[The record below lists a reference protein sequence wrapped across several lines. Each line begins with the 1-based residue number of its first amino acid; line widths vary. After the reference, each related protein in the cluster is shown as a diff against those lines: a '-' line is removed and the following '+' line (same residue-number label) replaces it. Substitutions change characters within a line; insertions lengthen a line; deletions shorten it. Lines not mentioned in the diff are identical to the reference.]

1 MMLVL
6 LECTARSAALI
17 AIVWLV
23 LKVLRVRSARLER
36 NAWLVV
42 LAASM
47 AMPLLTKLAA
57 TSVPHATDIV
67 WLQPV
72 QLTALTVKETSTQW
86 YLALIV
92 IVLMVAI
99 AVALGIRHTLGI
111 VRWRRVRAA
120 AVPISPSLCGGS
132 DVRVTSAVNSP
143 ATVFS
148 TILVPVDFEGWTAQV
163 QRAVLAHERTHV
175 ANRDFYVQWAAQL
188 HRCIFW
194 FNPLAWWLA
203 RRLSALS
210 EHISDDAALEAT
222 QERAQYAEVLLG
234 FAQRVTRS
242 DHLLQMAG
250 SRTLSARIERI
261 LSGQDASR
269 SGLMKT
275 LAVGIALLAVVTIAA
290 GSWPALARSG
300 DVVLP
305 KSNPLRPLSQ
315 PVYPAT
321 SRRLGEHGTVVLR
334 LHVLEDGSVADV
346 RIDESS
352 GYPDLDYSAF
362 YESFRWRIDPGT
374 VDGEPSRMW
383 GKFAVTFKLTE

>member
-23 LKVLRVRSARLER
+23 LKVLRIRSARLER

-42 LAASM
+42 LAASA
-47 AMPLLTKLAA
+47 AMPLLTKLVA

-72 QLTALTVKETSTQW
+72 QFTALTVTKTGTEW
-86 YLALIV
+86 YTALIV
-92 IVLMVAI
+92 FVVAI
-99 AVALGIRHTLGI
+99 AAALGIRHTLGI

-120 AVPISPSLCGGS
+120 AVPISSSLCAGC

-250 SRTLSARIERI
+250 SRTLTARIERI

-269 SGLMKT
+269 SGLVKT
-275 LAVGIALLAVVTIAA
+275 LAVVVALLAVVTIAA

-300 DVVLP
+300 DVMLP
-305 KSNPLRPLSQ
+305 KSNPLRPPSQ
-315 PVYPAT
+315 PVYPPT

-346 RIDESS
+346 RIHESS

-362 YESFRWRIDPGT
+362 YEAFRWRIDPGT
-374 VDGEPSRMW
+374 IDGEPSRMW

>member
-1 MMLVL
+1 
-6 LECTARSAALI
+6 
-17 AIVWLV
+17 
-23 LKVLRVRSARLER
+23 LKVLRAGSARLER
-36 NAWLVV
+36 NAWLAV
-42 LAASM
+42 LAACA

-57 TSVPHATDIV
+57 TSAPHAADIV

-72 QLTALTVKETSTQW
+72 QLTALTVTKSGTEW
-86 YLALIV
+86 YTALIV
-92 IVLMVAI
+92 MVA
-99 AVALGIRHTLGI
+99 AVTGVLAIRHTLGI
-111 VRWRRVRAA
+111 VRWWRVRAA
-120 AVPISPSLCGGS
+120 AIPVSSPLCARF
-132 DVRVTSAVNSP
+132 DVRLTAAVNSP

-148 TILVPVDFEGWTAQV
+148 TILVPVDFEDWATQV
-163 QRAVLAHERTHV
+163 QRAVIAHEGTHV
-175 ANRDFYVQWAAQL
+175 TNRDFYVQWAAQV

-210 EHISDDAALEAT
+210 EHISDDAAVET
-222 QERAQYAEVLLG
+222 TEERAQYAEVLLG

-242 DHLLQMAG
+242 DHILQMAG
-250 SRTLSARIERI
+250 SRTLTARIDRI
-261 LSGQDASR
+261 LSGQESAR
-269 SGLMKT
+269 AGLVKT
-275 LAVGIALLAVVTIAA
+275 LAVVGTLLTVVTIAA

-315 PVYPAT
+315 PSYPPA

-346 RIDESS
+346 RIDQSS

-383 GKFAVTFKLTE
+383 GKFAVTFKLTD

>member
-6 LECTARSAALI
+6 LECAVRSAALI

-23 LKVLRVRSARLER
+23 LKVLRVRSVRLER
-36 NAWLVV
+36 NAWLAV
-42 LAASM
+42 LAASV

-57 TSVPHATDIV
+57 TSAPRGSDIV
-67 WLQPV
+67 WY
-72 QLTALTVKETSTQW
+72 T
-86 YLALIV
+86 ALIV
-92 IVLMVAI
+92 IIAAI
-99 AVALGIRHTLGI
+99 AGLLAIRHTLGI
-111 VRWRRVRAA
+111 VRWWRVRAA
-120 AVPISPSLCGGS
+120 AISVSSSVVGS
-132 DVRVTSAVNSP
+132 FDVRLTSAVDSP

-148 TILVPVDFEGWTAQV
+148 TILVPVDFEGWPAQV
-163 QRAVLAHERTHV
+163 QRAVIAHERTHV

-194 FNPLAWWLA
+194 FSPLAWWLA

-210 EHISDDAALEAT
+210 EHISDDAAVEAT
-222 QERAQYAEVLLG
+222 EERAQYAEVLLG

-250 SRTLSARIERI
+250 SRTLTARVERI
-261 LSGQDASR
+261 LSGQESSR
-269 SGLMKT
+269 AGLVKT
-275 LAVGIALLAVVTIAA
+275 LVVVGVLLSVVTIAA
-290 GSWPALARSG
+290 GAWPALARSG

-305 KSNPLRPLSQ
+305 KSNALRPLSQ
-315 PVYPAT
+315 PLYPPT

-352 GYPDLDYSAF
+352 GYADLDYSAF
-362 YESFRWRIDPGT
+362 YESFRWRLDPGT
-374 VDGEPSRMW
+374 VDGVPSRMW
-383 GKFAVTFKLTE
+383 GRFAVTFKLTE

>member
-23 LKVLRVRSARLER
+23 LKALRVRSAPLER
-36 NAWLVV
+36 NAWLAV
-42 LAASM
+42 LAASV

-72 QLTALTVKETSTQW
+72 QLTALTVTKTGTEW
-86 YLALIV
+86 YTALIV
-92 IVLMVAI
+92 IVVAI
-99 AVALGIRHTLGI
+99 AAALCIRHTLGI

-120 AVPISPSLCGGS
+120 AVPISPSLCAGC

-148 TILVPVDFEGWTAQV
+148 TILVPVDFEGWAAQV

-250 SRTLSARIERI
+250 SRTLTARIERI
-261 LSGQDASR
+261 LSGQEASR
-269 SGLMKT
+269 SGLVKT
-275 LAVGIALLAVVTIAA
+275 LAVGITLLAVVTIAA

-346 RIDESS
+346 RIAESS

-383 GKFAVTFKLTE
+383 GRFAVTFKLTE

>member
-6 LECTARSAALI
+6 LECAVRSAALI

-23 LKVLRVRSARLER
+23 LKVLRVRSVRLER
-36 NAWLVV
+36 NAWLAV
-42 LAASM
+42 LAASV

-57 TSVPHATDIV
+57 TSAPRGSDIV

-72 QLTALTVKETSTQW
+72 QLTALPVTESSTEW
-86 YLALIV
+86 YTALIV
-92 IVLMVAI
+92 IIAAI
-99 AVALGIRHTLGI
+99 AGLLAIRHTLGI
-111 VRWRRVRAA
+111 VRWWRVRAA
-120 AVPISPSLCGGS
+120 AISVSSSVVGS
-132 DVRVTSAVNSP
+132 FDVRLTSAVDSP

-148 TILVPVDFEGWTAQV
+148 TILVPVDFEGWPAQV
-163 QRAVLAHERTHV
+163 QRAVIAHERTHV

-194 FNPLAWWLA
+194 FSPLAWWLA

-210 EHISDDAALEAT
+210 EHISDDAAVEAT
-222 QERAQYAEVLLG
+222 EERAQYAEVLLG

-250 SRTLSARIERI
+250 SRTLTARVERI
-261 LSGQDASR
+261 LSGQESSR
-269 SGLMKT
+269 AGLVKT
-275 LAVGIALLAVVTIAA
+275 LVVVGVLLSVVTIAA
-290 GSWPALARSG
+290 GAWPALARSG

-305 KSNPLRPLSQ
+305 KSNALRPLSQ
-315 PVYPAT
+315 PLYPPT

-352 GYPDLDYSAF
+352 GYADLDYSAF

-374 VDGEPSRMW
+374 VDGVPSRMW
-383 GKFAVTFKLTE
+383 GRFAVTFKLTE

>member
-6 LECTARSAALI
+6 LECAARSAALI

-23 LKVLRVRSARLER
+23 LKVLRVRSVRLER

-42 LAASM
+42 LAASV

-57 TSVPHATDIV
+57 TSAPHAVDIV

-72 QLTALTVKETSTQW
+72 QLTALTVTKSSTEW
-86 YLALIV
+86 YMV
-92 IVLMVAI
+92 VVAI
-99 AVALGIRHTLGI
+99 VAALAAVFAIRHTLGI
-111 VRWRRVRAA
+111 VRWWRVRAA
-120 AVPISPSLCGGS
+120 AVPVSSSLCAGF

-148 TILVPVDFEGWTAQV
+148 TILVPVDFEGWAAQV
-163 QRAVLAHERTHV
+163 QRAVIAHERTHV

-188 HRCIFW
+188 HRYIFW

-222 QERAQYAEVLLG
+222 EERAQYAEVLLG

-250 SRTLSARIERI
+250 TRTLTARIERI
-261 LSGQDASR
+261 LSGQQAAR
-269 SGLMKT
+269 AGLVKT
-275 LAVGIALLAVVTIAA
+275 LAVVAALLAVVTITA

-315 PVYPAT
+315 PLYPAT
-321 SRRLGEHGTVVLR
+321 SRRLREHGTVVLR
-334 LHVLEDGSVADV
+334 LHVLEDGSIADV

-352 GYPDLDYSAF
+352 GYPDLDYAAF
-362 YESFRWRIDPGT
+362 YESFRWRIDPGM

-383 GKFAVTFKLTE
+383 GRFAVTFKLTD